1 MSALIA
7 LVALTGAADATRYAF
22 DDTKGELTF
31 DLVASL
37 HNIEGKASSFMGEL
51 DIGADSPTG
60 KIVIQSSQLTT
71 DLSVRDARMHEF
83 CLSTEQYPTIELRVG
98 ATTGDV
104 RGLNS
109 GRGSGTIELRGQITI
124 RSTSRDVVLPVSYS
138 WEGDQVR
145 IVGNHQ
151 LKWTDYGVPDPS
163 ILISTL
169 YPEVNLQLNVLLN
182 ESP

>member
-1 MSALIA
+1 MSALVT
-7 LVALTGAADATRYAF
+7 LFALTGSADATRYAF

-37 HNIEGKASSFMGEL
+37 HNIEGRASSFTGEL

-60 KIVIQSSQLTT
+60 KVVVQSSQLTT
-71 DLSVRDARMHEF
+71 DLGVRDDRMHTF
-83 CLSTEQYPTIELRVG
+83 CLSTEQYPTIEMRIG

-104 RGLNS
+104 SGLNS
-109 GRGSGTIELRGQITI
+109 RRGNGTIELRGQITI
-124 RSTSRDVVLPVSYS
+124 RSTSRDVVLPVTYS
-138 WEGDQVR
+138 WEGDAVR
-145 IVGNHQ
+145 LVGSHQ